1 MYIHN
6 NRGGLFIPLQLV
18 TKGIRQAHRLQA
30 DAKVSAWYAPLLQ
43 KGVRDFVDGRSR
55 HCNRPEARKARRRQ
69 ADGPTVRVYDSATYG
84 GGLQPNIEPDV
95 RND

>member
-1 MYIHN
+1 VYIHN

-43 KGVRDFVDGRSR
+43 KDVCDFVDGRSR
-55 HCNRPEARKARRRQ
+55 HRNRSKAREARRRH
-69 ADGPTVRVYDSATYG
+69 ADGATAGVNDSASYG
-84 GGLQPNIEPDV
+84 GGLQPTAQPDV